1 MKKYIFVIA
10 LLFTLS
16 SQAFAQSEPPYGMS
30 EIQAYSI
37 FYENYRTGN
46 YDMARQFGRWMLENK
61 PRKIEGANRFSLP
74 RQFERMITVYDELS
88 KEATDPSVSSAYIDT
103 ALTIYAEAF
112 ETFTEDEIDF
122 YEWHLER
129 GRFYQEHQETIS
141 GGLEKAYEDYEKAYE
156 LDSEKLAQA
165 ADGYYI
171 QILLSNYV
179 NNEER
184 DKALAMIDEVK
195 PIASSAL
202 VEHINELQNE
212 LFSDPEERVGFLQSQ
227 LENNPQDTEI
237 MTELVSLYRETG
249 QRQEAISLAE
259 KLYEMDQSFENARRL
274 ADFAK
279 ADGQNQKAIEYLNEA
294 LELADDTEAKKN
306 ISLEIAEIYQ
316 NEGNLEA
323 ARRLARQASNL
334 DSGWGQPFIR
344 IAQIYATAVSN
355 CTSGRQIARD
365 DRTVYWLVLD
375 YLDRARSV
383 DSSAASTVNRLYR
396 TYEPVMPTAEMKF
409 FKGWESGDSVQIDSS
424 IGECYGWINESTTV
438 R

>member
-1 MKKYIFVIA
+1 MKKYILVIA

-61 PRKIEGANRFSLP
+61 PRTIEGANRFSLP
-74 RQFERMITVYDELS
+74 TQYDRMITVYKELANQ
-88 KEATDPSVSSAYIDT
+88 ATDPSISAAYLDT
-103 ALTIYAEAF
+103 ALTIYADAF
-112 ETFTEDEIDF
+112 ETFDEEEIDF

-129 GRFYQEHQETIS
+129 GRFYQENQDNIT
-141 GGLEKAYEDYEKAYE
+141 GGLQKAYEDYEQAYE
-156 LDSEKLAQA
+156 LNAEKLAQA
-165 ADGYYI
+165 ADGYYV

-179 NNEER
+179 NNDER
-184 DKALAMIDEVK
+184 DKALAMIDAVE
-195 PIASSAL
+195 PSASPAL
-202 VEHINELQNE
+202 IESINNVRDE
-212 LFSDPEERVGFLQSQ
+212 LFSDPEERVGFLESR
-227 LENNPQDTEI
+227 LEANPEDAEI
-237 MTELVSLYRETG
+237 MAELVSLYEETG
-249 QRQEAISLAE
+249 KRQEAISLAE
-259 KLYEMDQSFENARRL
+259 ELYGMQKSFENARRL

-279 ADGQNQKAIEYLNEA
+279 ADGQNQQAIKYLTES
-294 LELADDTEAKKN
+294 LELTDNTTEKKN
-306 ISLEIAEIYQ
+306 ITLEIAEIYQ
-316 NEGNLEA
+316 NEGNLQS
-323 ARRLARQASNL
+323 ARRYARQASSL
-334 DSGWGQPFIR
+334 DNSWGQPFIR

-355 CTSGRQIARD
+355 CTSGRQIERD

-383 DSSAASTVNRLYR
+383 DSSTSSTVNRLYR

-409 FKGWESGDSVQIDSS
+409 FRGWETGDSFQVGSD
-424 IGECYGWINESTTV
+424 IGECYSWIGESTTV

>member
-1 MKKYIFVIA
+1 MKKYIFAIA

-61 PRKIEGANRFSLP
+61 PRTIEGANRFSLP
-74 RQFERMITVYDELS
+74 TQYDRMITVYKELA
-88 KEATDPSVSSAYIDT
+88 KHAADPSISAAYLDT
-103 ALTIYAEAF
+103 ALTIYADAF
-112 ETFTEDEIDF
+112 ETFTEEEIDY
-122 YEWHLER
+122 YEWYLER
-129 GRFYQEHQETIS
+129 GRFYQEHQGSIP
-141 GGLEKAYEDYEKAYE
+141 GGLQKAYEDYETAYE
-156 LDSEKLAQA
+156 LNPEKLAQA

-184 DKALAMIDEVK
+184 DKALAMIDTVE
-195 PIASSAL
+195 PIASPAL
-202 VEHINELQNE
+202 IENINSVRDE
-212 LFSDPEERVGFLQSQ
+212 LFSDPEERVGFLEGR
-227 LENNPQDTEI
+227 LEDNPEDTEI
-237 MTELVSLYRETG
+237 MAELVSLYGETG

-259 KLYEMDQSFENARRL
+259 KLYQMEKSFENARRL

-279 ADGQNQKAIEYLNEA
+279 ADGQNQQAIKYLAEA
-294 LELADDTEAKKN
+294 LELTDNTSEKKN
-306 ISLEIAEIYQ
+306 ITLEIAEIYQ
-316 NEGNLEA
+316 NEGNLQA
-323 ARRLARQASNL
+323 ARRYARQASGL
-334 DSGWGQPFIR
+334 DNSWGHPFIR

-355 CTSGRQIARD
+355 CTSGRQIERD

-383 DSSAASTVNRLYR
+383 DSSTSSTVNRLYR

-409 FKGWESGDSVQIDSS
+409 FRGWETGDSFQIGSN
-424 IGECYGWINESTTV
+424 IGECYSWINESTTV